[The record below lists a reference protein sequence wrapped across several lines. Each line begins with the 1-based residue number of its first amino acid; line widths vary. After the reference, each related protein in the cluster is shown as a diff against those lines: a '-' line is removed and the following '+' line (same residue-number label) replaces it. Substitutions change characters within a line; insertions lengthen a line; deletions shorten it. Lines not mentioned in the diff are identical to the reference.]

1 MTRHL
6 ILIVDDEPDIC
17 ELLEL
22 TLNRMDIDTLSAGD
36 LKSAYKILNEN
47 NISICLTDIR
57 LPDGNGIKLVKKIQ
71 QQASHIPVAMIS
83 AHGNMDTAIEALK
96 AGAFDFVSKPLE
108 LAELRNLVNAA
119 IKLADKPQNSPQNLR
134 PETTREAETKKGQ

>member
-1 MTRHL
+1 
-6 ILIVDDEPDIC
+6 
-17 ELLEL
+17 
-22 TLNRMDIDTLSAGD
+22 
-36 LKSAYKILNEN
+36 
-47 NISICLTDIR
+47 
-57 LPDGNGIKLVKKIQ
+57 
-71 QQASHIPVAMIS
+71 MIS

-108 LAELRNLVNAA
+108 LAELRNLVNDA

>member
-57 LPDGNGIKLVKKIQ
+57 LPDGNGIKLVKKF
-71 QQASHIPVAMIS
+71 SNRP
-83 AHGNMDTAIEALK
+83 AIFPSL
-96 AGAFDFVSKPLE
+96 
-108 LAELRNLVNAA
+108 
-119 IKLADKPQNSPQNLR
+119 
-134 PETTREAETKKGQ
+134 